1 MNASVYTSPILSTV
15 ATKANPSNMTLNG
28 EPKNNFGGK
37 RCGHAECKKKLG
49 LLGFDCKCGA
59 KFCASHRYPSDHSCS
74 FDFKAAA
81 AETLKTQLA
90 SCVAE
95 KVTRI

>member
-1 MNASVYTSPILSTV
+1 MSTSFYTSPVLSTLS
-15 ATKANPSNMTLNG
+15 ASNASTGPSKMNLKS
-28 EPKNNFGGK
+28 ESK

-49 LLGFDCKCGA
+49 LLGFDCKCGE
-59 KFCASHRYPSDHSCS
+59 KFCGSHRYPSDHSCT

-81 AETLKTQLA
+81 AATLQTQLA

-95 KVTRI
+95 KINKI

>member
-1 MNASVYTSPILSTV
+1 MSTSFYTSPILSTLSASNV
-15 ATKANPSNMTLNG
+15 PAEPSSMKLKS
-28 EPKNNFGGK
+28 ESK

-59 KFCASHRYPSDHSCS
+59 KFCGSHRYPSDHACT

-81 AETLKTQLA
+81 AATLQTQLA

-95 KVTRI
+95 KINKI